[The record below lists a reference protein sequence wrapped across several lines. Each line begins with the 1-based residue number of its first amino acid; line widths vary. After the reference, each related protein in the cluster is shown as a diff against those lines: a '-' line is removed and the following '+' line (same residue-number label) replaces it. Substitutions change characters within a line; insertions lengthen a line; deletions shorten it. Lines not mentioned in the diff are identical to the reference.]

1 MTVLE
6 RVFGLTTLF
15 VALASFGPQAM
26 AADPTLDA
34 VKKRGQLACGVNG
47 SLAAF
52 SYLNDKKERVGF
64 DAEYCRAIAA
74 AVLGDATKVNFVP
87 LPLAKRFEALA
98 SGQVDV
104 LVRHSIVTMDRT
116 VGTGVR
122 AAAVTYIDGQA
133 FVVPKTLGANA
144 LQALDKQTV
153 CVTKDTPHKVNTEN
167 WFTLRGLSVTTSVF
181 DDQDAM
187 YQAFFA
193 GRCAGVTQE
202 ATILASTI
210 IASGKATNYLMLPDI
225 ISSEPLGPYVRTGDQ
240 QWFDVVHW
248 THNAMVA
255 AEEFGIFQANVDDQR
270 NSKDPRVRQLLGVDA
285 GNGKLLGLDESWAY
299 NVIKQVGNY
308 GEVYDRNFGAGSP
321 LKFGRGVNA
330 LWRKGGVMYSLPM
343 R

>member
-1 MTVLE
+1 MGSIKGI
-6 RVFGLTTLF
+6 FGLAVAF
-15 VALASFGPQAM
+15 VALVSFGPSSV
-26 AADPTLDA
+26 AADPTLAA
-34 VKKRGQLACGVNG
+34 VKKRGQLLCGVNG
-47 SLAAF
+47 NLAAF
-52 SYLNDKKERVGF
+52 SYLNDKKERAGF

-74 AVLGDATKVNFVP
+74 SVLGDATKVNYVA
-87 LPLAKRFEALA
+87 LPIAKRFEALK
-98 SGQVDV
+98 SGEVDV
-104 LVRHSIVTMDRT
+104 LIRHSIVTMDRT

-133 FVVPKTLGANA
+133 FVVPKALNANT

-153 CVTKDTPHKVNTEN
+153 CATKDTPHKANTEN
-167 WFTLRGLSVTTSVF
+167 WFTLRGLSVQVTLF

-210 IASGKATNYLMLPDI
+210 IGSGRAMNYLMLPDI
-225 ISSEPLGPYVRTGDQ
+225 ISSEPLGPFVRAGDD
-240 QWFDVVHW
+240 QWLDVVHW
-248 THNAMVA
+248 THNAMVE
-255 AEEFGIFQANVDDQR
+255 AEERGIYQANVDDQR
-270 NSKDPRVRQLLGVDA
+270 NSKDPDVRHLLGTEP
-285 GNGKLLGLDESWAY
+285 GNGKQLGLDETWAY

-308 GEVYDRNFGAGSP
+308 GEVYERNFGAGSP
-321 LKFGRGVNA
+321 LKFGRGVNG